1 MHQFMPIS
9 STETAFFAKLSSL
22 GSIAAFYTDHDA
34 EIFDNYQ
41 ENIIS
46 VIG

>member
-9 STETAFFAKLSSL
+9 STETAFL
-22 GSIAAFYTDHDA
+22 GKIIITIAAFYTDHNA
-34 EIFDNYQ
+34 EIFDYYQ
-41 ENIIS
+41 ENSIS